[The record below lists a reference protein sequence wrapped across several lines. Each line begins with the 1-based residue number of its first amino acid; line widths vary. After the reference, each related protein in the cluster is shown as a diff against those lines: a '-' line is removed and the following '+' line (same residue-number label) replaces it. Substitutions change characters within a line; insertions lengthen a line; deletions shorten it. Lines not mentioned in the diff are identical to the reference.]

1 MNDRIYYS
9 RDAEMQA
16 MRERALAV
24 GIFMVLGLGVGA
36 VLALMFAPKSGSQ
49 VRKELAS
56 GIDDRLDSG
65 RETTNKTLHRLEK
78 DFADLRKRVED
89 RLSDR

>member
-9 RDAEMQA
+9 RDAELRA

-24 GIFMVLGLGVGA
+24 GIFMALGLGIGA

-49 VRKELAS
+49 VRKELAE
-56 GIDDRLDSG
+56 GLDDRLDSG
-65 RETTNKTLHRLEK
+65 REATNKTLHRLEK
-78 DFADLRKRVED
+78 DFAELRKKVEE
-89 RLSDR
+89 RLSER